1 MKRISVVIA
10 LVILFGSCKSN
21 KNNFD
26 ASGTFEAVETIVSAE
41 ANGKIL
47 EFNVEEGQQ
56 LSKDSIVGQIDPT
69 NIGLQKEEVISSLN
83 ALKEKMVDAAPQ
95 VKLLQSQ
102 LSVQR
107 SQLQNLQH
115 EQKRTQNLLKLD
127 AATPKQ
133 LDDINAQIDVVQ
145 KQIGV
150 TQQQINV
157 QTSNI
162 ATQNRSVLSEGGP
175 LQKRAEQLQYLQNKT
190 SIINPVSGVVLTK
203 YAEEFEVTAPGKPL
217 YKIADLSTI
226 ILRAYITGDQFSQIK
241 LNQKVTVLADNG
253 SDNYKE
259 YKGTIEWISDNA
271 EFTPKT
277 IQTKDERANL
287 VYAIKIRVKND
298 GYLKIGMYGEV
309 VFNKV
314 EN

>member
-1 MKRISVVIA
+1 MKKIA
-10 LVILFGSCKSN
+10 IICTLIFFVSCKNN
-21 KNNFD
+21 KNDFD

-47 EFNVEEGQQ
+47 QFNVEEGQH
-56 LSKDSIVGQIDPT
+56 LSKDSMVGYIDPI
-69 NIGLQKEEVISSLN
+69 NIVLQKEQVTSSIN
-83 ALKEKMVDAAPQ
+83 ALQKKTLDVAPQ

-102 LSVQR
+102 LSVQK

-115 EQKRTQNLLKLD
+115 EQKRIENLLKSD

-133 LDDINAQIDVVQ
+133 LDDMNAQIDVVQ
-145 KQIGV
+145 KQIVV

-157 QTSNI
+157 QENNVS
-162 ATQNRSVLSEGGP
+162 TQNRSILSEGDP
-175 LQKRAEQLQYLQNKT
+175 LQKRAEQLQYQEDKT
-190 SIINPVSGVVLTK
+190 KIINPVAGVVLTK
-203 YAEEFEVTAPGKPL
+203 YAEEYEVTAPGKPL
-217 YKIADLSTI
+217 YKIANLSTI
-226 ILRAYITGDQFSQIK
+226 ILRAYITGDQFASIK
-241 LNQKVTVLADNG
+241 LNQNIKVLVDDGAG
-253 SDNYKE
+253 KYKQ
-259 YKGTIEWISDNA
+259 YTGIIEWISDKA

-309 VFNKV
+309 KFS
-314 EN
+314 

>member
-1 MKRISVVIA
+1 MKHITVIVTLA
-10 LVILFGSCKSN
+10 FFISCKN
-21 KNNFD
+21 DKNNFD

-41 ANGKIL
+41 AGGKIL

-56 LSKDSIVGQIDPT
+56 LSKDSMVGYIDPI
-69 NIGLQKEEVISSLN
+69 NIGLQKEQVISSIN
-83 ALKEKMVDAAPQ
+83 ALQKKTLDVAPQ

-102 LSVQR
+102 LSVQK

-115 EQKRTQNLLKLD
+115 EQGRIENLLKKD

-133 LDDINAQIDVVQ
+133 LDDIKAQVDVVQ

-157 QTSNI
+157 QENNI
-162 ATQNRSVLSEGGP
+162 STQNRSVLSESEP
-175 LQKRAEQLQYLQNKT
+175 LRKRAEQLQYQEDKT
-190 SIINPVSGVVLTK
+190 KIINPVAGVVLTK
-203 YAEEFEVTAPGKPL
+203 YAEKYEVTAPGKPL
-217 YKIADLSTI
+217 YKIADLSI
-226 ILRAYITGDQFSQIK
+226 VVLRAYITGDQFARVK
-241 LNQKVTVLADNG
+241 LNQNVKVLVDDGAN
-253 SDNYKE
+253 NYKE
-259 YKGTIEWISDNA
+259 YTGNVEWISDKA

-309 VFNKV
+309 KF
-314 EN
+314 

>member
-56 LSKDSIVGQIDPT
+56 LSKDFIVGYIDPT
-69 NIGLQKEEVISSLN
+69 NIGLQKEEVISSIN
-83 ALKEKMVDAAPQ
+83 ALKEKTVDAAPQ

-133 LDDINAQIDVVQ
+133 LDDINAQIEVVQ
-145 KQIGV
+145 KQVGV

-162 ATQNRSVLSEGGP
+162 ATQNRSVLSQGGP
-175 LQKRAEQLQYLQNKT
+175 LQKRVEQLQYLQNKT
-190 SIINPVSGVVLTK
+190 SIINPLRGVVLTK
-203 YAEEFEVTAPGKPL
+203 YAEQFEVTAPGKPL

-259 YKGTIEWISDNA
+259 YKGTIE
-271 EFTPKT
+271 
-277 IQTKDERANL
+277 
-287 VYAIKIRVKND
+287 
-298 GYLKIGMYGEV
+298 
-309 VFNKV
+309 
-314 EN
+314 